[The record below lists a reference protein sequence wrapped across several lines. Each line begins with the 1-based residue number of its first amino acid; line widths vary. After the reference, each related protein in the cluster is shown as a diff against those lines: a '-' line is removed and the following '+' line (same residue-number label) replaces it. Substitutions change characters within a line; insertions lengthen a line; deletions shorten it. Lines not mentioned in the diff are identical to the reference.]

1 MMTDNQWD
9 KTTRMIDN
17 TASASNDADYAG
29 DRTLKA
35 PSSMMAAA
43 QSNDEPDYESTRRS
57 DMSFAPQESE
67 ESLAGHVFML
77 KGEGYREVKCLSDNS
92 GEAQVFLVEKD
103 GKEFVLKV
111 YYPNFDVDKKLLQTI
126 RSFHFE
132 MIVRLF
138 DYGKTYVEGKNR
150 NYELMEYLRGGTL
163 KDLRIEGNFNRFRRL
178 VLQAAGALAY
188 CHKNNILHKDI
199 KPTNFFF
206 RDESQQELVLGDFG
220 ISSLQT
226 NGSNTFRTTQA
237 RTPIYAAP
245 EMYTDVIDGEVEIT
259 PAADFYSLGM
269 TLFAAW
275 LGENPMSSN
284 ERLMMRQKNEGRLP
298 RMDEL
303 PDQVKKLIQ
312 GLTSVNKMT
321 RWGYDEV
328 ERWFLGEDVAVDIS
342 SPFLRYKSFIVD
354 PDRNLVAENVHELV
368 PMLLEN
374 EQLGKNYLYNGRIV
388 QWLEACG
395 NTKLSA
401 VVNEIVTQRYPTD
414 QRAGLYASAFTMDSS
429 QPYRDIKGVAC
440 EDVHSVA
447 LSLLSHREEYSLIL
461 KNANDPVFIWLE
473 SRTKCHVDRLR
484 SYFNEDCEPRISLM
498 RLVLEIDPDIP
509 FLTHRSTLN
518 IQDIVQYF
526 GNAEPT
532 EDEWHSLCDGRL
544 LSWLYVHEDMV
555 KCDNVMKMT
564 AGKEFS
570 MDLAYK
576 VLYSADRTAAYDLRE
591 AQTPQAVGDILAN
604 QLKQL
609 EHVSADE
616 LANQMSAFSNTED
629 GRFYFFAEI
638 HGWYDLLNEAK
649 RCFDMNSEENR
660 ERLGAYDLRTA
671 LYRFCR
677 SLGVIPTYLL
687 PNGTLL
693 SDGKQ
698 LDANQVPQM
707 RTEIRNGALSQ
718 WLSVFFHEDPTRD
731 FQEEYSYEREL
742 EAWLMAIGSID
753 PQQFHYRR
761 FAKAREDTKARIA
774 EVRREWNGAQSRE
787 KTFMAIYYIVCFI
800 WVVMVLFVG
809 FSNKDYVMAHPY
821 VTIGLPVGGMT
832 AIIVA
837 TRSYFNGYGSTIA
850 ALWGIVGALTV
861 LIPIYTLRFVYTSF
875 PQLFTV
881 AVLLLTG
888 GYMVVCHYTDFRKA
902 QQTDAKFVNDVL
914 KHEDLKSVLI
924 DPLYYTF
931 KTRSHRYKG
940 SKFGLL
946 DNVADQVHSLSGETV
961 LHYIQWAI
969 MILLLVGEFVLYSPS
984 LMNMKNP
991 DLGKG
996 YISNFENVV
1005 GTGDFKTKSE
1015 SEEVQQQEGEV
1026 TENNESSESEGNE

>member
-9 KTTRMIDN
+9 KTTRMTDN
-17 TASASNDADYAG
+17 AASAGPKTDFDADK
-29 DRTLKA
+29 TLKA
-35 PSSMMAAA
+35 PSSMPMPESA
-43 QSNDEPDYESTRRS
+43 QEPDYESTRRS
-57 DMSFAPQESE
+57 DMSFNQPEPE
-67 ESLAGHVFML
+67 ESLSGHVFLL
-77 KGEGYREVKCLSDNS
+77 KGESYREVKCLSDNS

-103 GKEFVLKV
+103 NKEFVLKV

-132 MIVRLF
+132 MIVNLF

-163 KDLRIEGNFNRFRRL
+163 KDLRLEGNFNRFRRL
-178 VLQAAGALAY
+178 VLQAAGALEY

-220 ISSLQT
+220 ISSLQA
-226 NGSNTFRTTQA
+226 NDSKTFRTTQA

-269 TLFAAW
+269 TLFATW

-321 RWGYDEV
+321 RWGYKEV

-388 QWLEACG
+388 AWLEACG

-401 VVNEIVTQRYPTD
+401 VVNEIVTTRYPND

-440 EDVHSVA
+440 EDVHSLA
-447 LSLLSHREEYSLIL
+447 LTLLSHRDEYSLIL
-461 KNANDPVFIWLE
+461 KNANDAVFIWLE
-473 SRTKCHVDRLR
+473 TRTKCNVDRLR
-484 SYFNEDCEPRISLM
+484 SYFNEDIEPRIALM
-498 RLVLEIDPDIP
+498 RLILEIDPDIP
-509 FLTHRSTLN
+509 FLTHHATLN
-518 IQDIVQYF
+518 IQDIVHYF
-526 GNAEPT
+526 GYAEPT
-532 EDEWHSLCDGRL
+532 EDEWQSLCDGRL

-555 KCDNVMKMT
+555 KCDNVIKLT
-564 AGKEFS
+564 KGKAFS

-591 AQTPQAVGDILAN
+591 AQTPQAIGDILAN
-604 QLKQL
+604 QLKQM
-609 EHVSADE
+609 EHVVADE
-616 LANQMSAFSNTED
+616 LASQVSAFSDTEE
-629 GRFYFFAEI
+629 GRFYYFAEL
-638 HGWYDLLNEAK
+638 HGWYDLANEGK

-693 SDGKQ
+693 TDGKQ
-698 LDANQVPQM
+698 LDANQIPQM

-718 WLSVFFHEDPTRD
+718 WMSVFYHEDPTRD

-742 EAWLMAIGSID
+742 EAWLMSLGSID

-774 EVRREWNGAQSRE
+774 EVRREWNGARSRE
-787 KTFMAIYYIVCFI
+787 KTFMAIYYVACFI
-800 WVVMVLFVG
+800 WAVLVLFVG
-809 FSNKDYVMAHPY
+809 FSNKDYIMAHPY
-821 VTIGLPVGGMT
+821 VSIGLPVGGMT
-832 AIIVA
+832 AVIVA
-837 TRSYFNGYGSTIA
+837 TRSYFNGYGSTIS
-850 ALWGIVGALTV
+850 ALWGLLGALTV
-861 LIPIYTLRFVYTSF
+861 LIPIYTLKFVYGSF
-875 PQLFTV
+875 PGLFTP

-888 GYMVVCHYTDFRKA
+888 LYMFVCHLTDFRKE
-902 QQTDAKFVNDVL
+902 QQTDSKFVNDVL

-946 DNVADQVHSLSGETV
+946 DDVADQVHSLSGESV
-961 LHYIQWAI
+961 LHYFQWAL
-969 MILLLVGEFVLYSPS
+969 MILLLVGEFCVFSPQIF
-984 LMNMKNP
+984 NVKNP

-996 YISNFENVV
+996 YISNFE
-1005 GTGDFKTKSE
+1005 KTIGSGSNASE
-1015 SEEVQQQEGEV
+1015 PDPQEQQQEEGAEQ
-1026 TENNESSESEGNE
+1026 NEQIESEGNEQL